1 LQGSEQIHFGA
12 IVSSAVHPHT
22 SHKEISMSR
31 KLFFSDCHISAGLGV
46 TAGGDNE
53 HAWEWLTPRDHQRL
67 QAFIKWV
74 TTRAAEIEEVI
85 LVGDIFDNWIFPHD
99 IEPPTLPALLQSA
112 YATPL
117 VKALD
122 SLSNAISTTLL
133 LGNHDQS
140 LTAGVLGQAL
150 PKVAFA
156 GNNPLTWGKVRAEH
170 GHAYGL
176 FNAPDPLRRDNLP
189 LGYFIS
195 RMVATADRKDG
206 THTPSIS
213 QVVKE
218 LGQLVARREDLAQ
231 GVFDAVC
238 TKAGVAPST
247 EIVMPADLWGGE
259 TTTVQYVRD
268 TYKDLYDE
276 WKSRNGAASAIIAIS
291 AELNDLSLVANTIQ
305 IPDGPRAMV
314 MGHTHV
320 AASQRHSFPVLGH
333 WVYVNSG
340 TWCHNTQHASWV
352 EAEDSSGALN
362 MTVYGCAGF
371 DADGQPQGLAPLV
384 APVST

>member
-1 LQGSEQIHFGA
+1 
-12 IVSSAVHPHT
+12 
-22 SHKEISMSR
+22 MSR

-46 TAGGDNE
+46 ADGGTNA
-53 HAWEWLTPRDHQRL
+53 HPWEWLSPSNHQRL
-67 QAFIKWV
+67 EAFVKWV
-74 TTRAAEIEEVI
+74 ATRAAEIDEVV
-85 LVGDIFDNWIFPHD
+85 LVGDIFDNWIFPHN
-99 IEPPTLPALLQSA
+99 IKPPTLPGLLKSA

-122 SLSNAISTTLL
+122 NLSKAIPTTLL

-140 LTAGVLGQAL
+140 LTPDVLGQAL

-156 GNNPLTWGKVRAEH
+156 GSNPVTWGKLRVEH

-218 LGQLVARREDLAQ
+218 LGELVERREDLAQ

-238 TKAGVAPST
+238 AKAGVAQDT
-247 EIVMPADLWGGE
+247 EIVMPADLWGG
-259 TTTVQYVRD
+259 TNTTVKYVRD
-268 TYKDLYDE
+268 TYKNLYDE
-276 WKSRNGAASAIIAIS
+276 WKSRNGTARAIIAIS

-305 IPDGPRAMV
+305 IPHGPRAMV

-320 AASQRHSFPVLGH
+320 AASQQHSFPALGH

-340 TWCHNTQHASWV
+340 TWCHDTQHASWV
-352 EAEDSSGALN
+352 EAEDSTGSLN
-362 MTVYGCAGF
+362 LTVYGCTEF
-371 DADGQPQGLAPLV
+371 DASGQPQGLGPLM